1 MGVDLGSRGH
11 AGANSV
17 SSITTSAEVGHR
29 AQIDQ
34 RQGAE
39 TGCRNRVQ
47 NKVQKKVRGLEG
59 HNA

>member
-1 MGVDLGSRGH
+1 VADLDSQGH
-11 AGANSV
+11 TKANSI

-39 TGCRNRVQ
+39 QGTETRCRNRVQ
-47 NKVQKKVRGLEG
+47 NKVQGLEG
-59 HNA
+59 HNT